1 MATNDYWQKRLDDER
16 KWIEQNLTN
25 DAKINAK
32 LQTYYDR
39 ALREINNEIDAEY
52 SKYAG
57 YAGTTK
63 QAAMRRVAAND
74 VKAYET
80 RAQQIV
86 EEANEIR
93 KKNGAVKY
101 SDFSKDVNDRLK
113 LYNATMRINRLE
125 MLKSKIGLE
134 LTDANMQINSELANK
149 LADGY
154 QDEIKRQAGIL
165 GGYVGATK
173 TKDMFKIVMAQTAN
187 STFSDRIW
195 VNQDVLKS
203 KLDQVISRAVIQG
216 KNPRVIARELRGL
229 VRDTVKNQKYV
240 TERIARSEMARVQD
254 QAQMDSFKKNGYEY
268 CKWIAEPSAC
278 KICLNIAGDSSGNLE
293 LGVYSLEDV
302 PIIPVHA
309 NCRCSKAAWYK
320 ASLDNITIKAG
331 ALNDTN
337 DPYFEKRD
345 KHADLFY
352 KAMRNANRAVL
363 VASISKSSG
372 VEMDTVSTAMTHV
385 LDSKYDLWETGT
397 DVNFDPSYDMAQ
409 SFARLRSTKAIE
421 PFDEILIRH
430 EALEAKYMDE
440 DGLNYNDAHA
450 KANLLYNYQKE
461 LSKWKGEHER

>member
-1 MATNDYWQKRLDDER
+1 MATNDYWQKRLENER

-57 YAGTTK
+57 YSGTTK
-63 QAAMRRVAAND
+63 RAAMRRVAAND

-125 MLKSKIGLE
+125 MLKSKVGLE
-134 LTDANMQINSELANK
+134 LTEAGMQINSELADK

-154 QDEIKRQAGIL
+154 QNEIERQAGIL
-165 GGYVGATK
+165 GEYVGAAK
-173 TKDMFKIVMAQTAN
+173 AKDVFKIVMAQTAN

-195 VNQDVLKS
+195 VNQDVLKA

-216 KNPRVIARELRGL
+216 KNPRVIARDLKGL
-229 VRDTVKNQKYV
+229 VNTTVKNQRYV

-254 QAQMDSFKKNGYEY
+254 QAQMDSFKKNGYQY

-278 KICLNIAGDSSGNLE
+278 KICSNIASETSILSAE
-293 LGVYSLEDV
+293 TGVFSLDDV
-302 PIIPVHA
+302 PVIPAHA
-309 NCRCSKAAWYK
+309 NCRCSKVAWYK
-320 ASLDNITIKAG
+320 A
-331 ALNDTN
+331 
-337 DPYFEKRD
+337 
-345 KHADLFY
+345 
-352 KAMRNANRAVL
+352 
-363 VASISKSSG
+363 
-372 VEMDTVSTAMTHV
+372 
-385 LDSKYDLWETGT
+385 
-397 DVNFDPSYDMAQ
+397 NFD
-409 SFARLRSTKAIE
+409 
-421 PFDEILIRH
+421 
-430 EALEAKYMDE
+430 
-440 DGLNYNDAHA
+440 N
-450 KANLLYNYQKE
+450 
-461 LSKWKGEHER
+461 